1 MRMYRLG
8 GSVCALALVASLC
21 SISFFSARAADLAP
35 VLAPVLYPSAYFSWG
50 GLYGGLNVGG
60 GAGNTSY
67 AVTAPLVNAGGATLF
82 TATGDEIR
90 GFVGGGQ
97 AGYNWQFG
105 RFVVGVEGDLE
116 FSHQQNGV
124 WVYGLQIANGTD
136 FISTLRGRA
145 GYAGIEDWLF
155 YATAG
160 GGYIHNWANYNLG
173 GFGGLQQNDL
183 SPVWVAGAGVETRV
197 SARWTGRLEYLYL
210 SGGTVT
216 TAFGVPGGT
225 LTINRNIHD
234 NVIRTGLNYYF

>member
-1 MRMYRLG
+1 MRMCRHG
-8 GSVCALALVASLC
+8 GSVFASALVASLC
-21 SISFFSARAADLAP
+21 STSLFSARAADLAP
-35 VLAPVLYPSAYFSWG
+35 ILYPSAYFSWG

-60 GAGNTSY
+60 GVGNTSFV
-67 AVTAPLVNAGGATLF
+67 ATGPLPSESSTTLF
-82 TATGDEIR
+82 TSASDETR

-105 RFVVGVEGDLE
+105 ALVVGVEGDLE
-116 FSHQQNGV
+116 YSHQQNGV
-124 WVYGLQIANGTD
+124 FVYGLQISNGID

-160 GGYIHNWANYNLG
+160 GGYTHNVTNYNLG
-173 GFGGLQQNDL
+173 EFGGLEQNDF

-197 SARWTGRLEYLYL
+197 SGRWTGRVEYLYL
-210 SGGTVT
+210 GGGTVT

-234 NVIRTGLNYYF
+234 SLIRTGLNYYF